1 MKFVVTADWHLR
13 RSVPVCLT
21 MSEDEFFNYQFQIVD
36 EIYNHAINESAR
48 AVCIAGD
55 IFDKAVPSIRILN
68 ALLDKIRF
76 YQNEHKIQTML
87 IAGNHDLPGHSL
99 GLVSDSG
106 FGSLLASGLITR
118 ESTIVDF
125 FDWGNEK
132 EQSESNSQEI
142 ALVHHLC
149 MEKVPEHFEAMTP
162 EDVFKM
168 YPYSRWI
175 VCGDNHHGFLF
186 EKKPDYHLVVPG
198 AITTHSVSLFDEQ
211 KRVFLIDT
219 DDDEN
224 CRWLPLSDAPEEFL
238 TDKHLAE
245 AEERNE
251 RIESFIEKLK
261 TQGKIGMSF
270 PENLERALLDKSIRS
285 EVKKI
290 IHEIESEVQSDR

>member
-1 MKFVVTADWHLR
+1 MKFICTADWHLR

-21 MSEDEFFNYQFQIVD
+21 MSEDEFFEYQFQIVD

-76 YQNEHKIQTML
+76 YQNEHNIQTML

-99 GLVSDSG
+99 GLASDSG

-118 ESTIVDF
+118 ESTVVDF
-125 FDWGNEK
+125 FDWGNDED
-132 EQSESNSQEI
+132 QIDGQEI

-149 MEKVPEHFEAMTP
+149 MMKVPEYFEAMTP
-162 EDVFKM
+162 EDVMKM
-168 YPYSRWI
+168 YPHARWI
-175 VCGDNHHGFLF
+175 VCGDNHHGFWFSHF
-186 EKKPDYHLVVPG
+186 EKQLIVPG
-198 AITTHSVSLFDEQ
+198 AITTHSVCLFDVQ

-219 DDDEN
+219 DDKDN

-290 IHEIESEVQSDR
+290 IHEIESEVQNECK